1 MSARLIV
8 GVDPGRYGH
17 GVVARTAEDAEVVR
31 ERVDNDAAA
40 IDELV
45 TRVVGLAGGGGQAL
59 WVIEADGGD
68 GAVLIGEL
76 LARGELVATLTPTEV
91 AVRRKG
97 RRQVHKS
104 DLIDAEVCARIG
116 REEQASLRRLVAV
129 PETIAEMRVLARYQD
144 GLIRDR
150 TRLINRLRFLLGQY
164 WPEFLAARAFAAL
177 DGDAVTALLVAFPT
191 PSALRTQSPLEL
203 AGFLAGQRYR
213 RRPLERAQ
221 QLLAAAQVGVRP
233 QETVYGRLV
242 AEVAGEL
249 GALKQRIGTLDAEI
263 RDRFLS
269 RPEAPIVLS
278 LPGMSHRTGPRFLAE
293 VGTLERF
300 GSPDAL
306 AAYAGLT
313 PTLWQSGRSSGT
325 HFLSRRCNLHLRQ
338 ALWSAALGSLKTP
351 ASRRFY
357 DRKRAEG
364 KSHHQAIIALARTK
378 LRVLWAMLKA
388 GTLFM
393 PERAL
398 EAA

>member
-1 MSARLIV
+1 MSVRLIV

-17 GVVARTAEDAEVVR
+17 GIVARTAEDAEVLR

-45 TRVVGLAGGGGQAL
+45 TRVVGLAGGAGEAL

-97 RRQVHKS
+97 RRQAHKS

-116 REEQASLRRLVAV
+116 REEQASLRQLVAV
-129 PETIAEMRVLARYQD
+129 PQAVAEMRVLARYQD

-150 TRLINRLRFLLGQY
+150 TRLINRLRFLLSQY

-191 PSALRTQSPLEL
+191 PSALRTQDPLEL
-203 AGFLAGQRYR
+203 ASFLARQRYR

-242 AEVAGEL
+242 ADVADEL
-249 GALKQRIGTLDAEI
+249 AALKRRIGALDAEI